1 MYYHV
6 RFFGHHI
13 PNFGTYL
20 SSFLFIGRKLPTLE
34 MIVVYELREFWIGD
48 SYQAIIILKYTLRL
62 IKATSNVNCIL
73 SDSYFYS
80 IWNSGLVSLKA
91 PEGSSPPA
99 DTLKTGFAHPTGPK
113 KSVMWHI
120 KKMRVFSL
128 FSVQ

>member
-48 SYQAIIILKYTLRL
+48 SYQAIIILKYALRL
-62 IKATSNVNCIL
+62 IKATSNANCIL
-73 SDSYFYS
+73 SDSYLYC
-80 IWNSGLVSLKA
+80 IWNLGL
-91 PEGSSPPA
+91 
-99 DTLKTGFAHPTGPK
+99 
-113 KSVMWHI
+113 M
-120 KKMRVFSL
+120 
-128 FSVQ
+128 